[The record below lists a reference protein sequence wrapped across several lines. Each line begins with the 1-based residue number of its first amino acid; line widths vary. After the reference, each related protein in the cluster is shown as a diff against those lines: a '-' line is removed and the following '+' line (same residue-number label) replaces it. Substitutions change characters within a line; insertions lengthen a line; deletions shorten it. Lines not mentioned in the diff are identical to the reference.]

1 MKKRIIILCLPL
13 FVFAQ
18 CKPTDQDDFRNLQP
32 GVTRRQVEALAAKYG
47 LLDSIQPGYTS
58 PYFKP
63 FPPEAYP
70 ALSEAFWD
78 KYFANW
84 RKFSDDHKEFLIYRQ
99 QLTAISSV
107 AEYYRVIESNPHRRQ
122 SRIKLAGGAEHYNI
136 EKSQALD
143 GTLHV
148 YIGEDGCVTTLPA
161 ASDKGQIRGRKLKP
175 GQ

>member
-84 RKFSDDHKEFLIYRQ
+84 RKFSDDHKEYTSYRQ
-99 QLTAISSV
+99 QLAAISSV
-107 AEYYRVIESNPHRRQ
+107 AEYYRILEGSPYRKISIQ
-122 SRIKLAGGAEHYNI
+122 AKGGEEQYKI
-136 EKSQALD
+136 VKSQALD
-143 GTLHV
+143 GSLHV
-148 YIGEDGCVTTLPA
+148 YVDIDGWVKIIPA
-161 ASDKGQIRGRKLKP
+161 ASDKGQIRGRRLKP